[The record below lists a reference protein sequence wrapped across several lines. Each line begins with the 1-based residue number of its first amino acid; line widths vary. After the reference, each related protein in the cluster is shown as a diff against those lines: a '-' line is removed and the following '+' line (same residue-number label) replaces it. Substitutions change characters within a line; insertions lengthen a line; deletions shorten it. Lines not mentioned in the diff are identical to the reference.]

1 MELKTAAL
9 IVLII
14 TVLTATAI
22 AVAAQNPPGTH
33 TISISFQYDF
43 GKMPACSAQIK
54 KSCVAKFNVYD
65 ITAGL
70 AKRTLLVSI
79 PPPADAKAA
88 LTPIRGTTPPK
99 SFDSGKHLL
108 AVAAET
114 SEHVES
120 DLNQCTVSV
129 QIP

>member
-1 MELKTAAL
+1 MKAAAL
-9 IVLII
+9 IAL
-14 TVLTATAI
+14 LAATPF

-54 KSCVAKFNVYD
+54 KSCIAKFNVYD

-70 AKRTLLVSI
+70 AKRTFLASI

-88 LTPIRGTTPPK
+88 LTPIRGTTPPRAFASEK
-99 SFDSGKHLL
+99 YLL

-114 SEHVES
+114 SEHAES

-129 QIP
+129 QVP